1 MNVLDIG
8 VILILLMFAIVGF
21 KQGVIRE
28 LIAFIGIVLIFY
40 LAYALCGV
48 VGDILCLTLQF
59 FDFKGS
65 IMGMSAINLL
75 LYQALAFILIFAI
88 LLSLYEIILKLSKVL
103 QKIVNLTIIL
113 WLPSKLLGAVVGL
126 LKGYIVLFLLLVVLF
141 IPLGSTGMYE
151 NSRFASKIVYNT
163 PILSN
168 SIGSITKSTKEVY
181 VLVSKVAKK
190 KVNANE
196 ANLETIDILL
206 KHKVVKKE
214 TIRKLIEKNKLTDVK
229 GIDKILNKY

>member
-40 LAYALCGV
+40 LAYALSGI
-48 VGDILCLTLQF
+48 VGDILCLTLPF

-65 IMGMSAINLL
+65 
-75 LYQALAFILIFAI
+75 
-88 LLSLYEIILKLSKVL
+88 
-103 QKIVNLTIIL
+103 

-181 VLVSKVAKK
+181 VLVSKVANK